1 VLAPLR
7 HRDFRLLFLGRVV
20 SFAGSAMAPVALA
33 FAVLSLGGSATDL
46 GLVLALAILP
56 QVFFLLAGGVIA
68 DRLPRHLVMV
78 GSNLVAGAA
87 QAVAAILLISGRAEI
102 WELGLIAVARAIA
115 SSFFYPAQ
123 AGIVPQTVPVDE
135 LQPANALLRL
145 ALNATNIA
153 GAALGGLI
161 VAAAGPGWAIGVDAA
176 SYAAAAA
183 ILLPMHVRP
192 PGRDESEG
200 FVHELRHGWR
210 EFRSR
215 TWIWVVVLG
224 FAFAN
229 AAESASLY
237 ILGPVVAKESL
248 GGASVWGLVIAAT
261 GVGLVIGGLIALRVQ
276 PERPLFVGVLAIT
289 LLFPPCAL
297 LALEVPWEALAAAM
311 LLAGIGIEI
320 FAVFWDTSLQAH
332 VPNDVLSRVSAW
344 DAIGSLVLIPAAY
357 AIVGPLADAIGIDAT
372 LWLCSGIVLVAITAQ
387 LLSRQVRELPR
398 LPPVQPADYPPVP
411 DGA

>member
-56 QVFFLLAGGVIA
+56 QGFFLLAGGVIA

-123 AGIVPQTVPVDE
+123 AGIVPQTVPADE

-192 PGRDESEG
+192 PARDESEG

-229 AAESASLY
+229 AAESASLN

-398 LPPVQPADYPPVP
+398 LPPVRPADYPPVP